1 MKATEIDHI
10 CIAVNDLDQARKHY
24 EEILGLEPHGEYEAP
39 SESIRVVRY
48 YLGSVALELIEPTK
62 WRCEVANFLKNKG
75 EGVFLISYRVDDVA
89 EGLDELRQKGVPTI
103 DREPRRLMGNNYA
116 FITPPNLLGGV
127 LTEILDGE
135 FDNSYENPT
144 ET

>member
-89 EGLDELRQKGVPTI
+89 QGLDELRQKGVPTI

>member
-10 CIAVNDLDQARKHY
+10 CIAVKDLDQARKHY

-48 YLGSVALELIEPTK
+48 YLGSVALELMEPLS
-62 WRCEVANFLKNKG
+62 WRCDLARFLNKKG

-89 EGLDELRQKGVPTI
+89 VGLSELKKKGVPTI
-103 DREPRRLMGNNYA
+103 DREPRRLMGNSYA
-116 FITPPNLLGGV
+116 FIAPPNILGGV

-135 FDNSYENPT
+135 FDDSYENPSQG
-144 ET
+144 